1 MSPVL
6 SKKYAKCI
14 IERLKLKMSFK
25 HHCKK
30 KHFPKQDLWTNDF
43 FFFHALTGLS
53 PPNDNNIVKNKEF
66 ILLETDPSKVH

>member
-30 KHFPKQDLWTNDF
+30 TFPKADDDF